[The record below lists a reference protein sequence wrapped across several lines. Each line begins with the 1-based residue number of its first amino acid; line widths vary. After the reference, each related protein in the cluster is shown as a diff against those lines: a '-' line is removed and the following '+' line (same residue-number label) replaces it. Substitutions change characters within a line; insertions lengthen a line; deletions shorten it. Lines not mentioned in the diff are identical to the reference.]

1 MSDVNAGPA
10 AIPFPAA
17 EPESPILK
25 AAQKTPWWFI
35 SVGLHALAVLILAV
49 MVVIGPAEERIDIF
63 EVGPPQPRLPVPDNF
78 DPPVHALIPIIDPDA
93 PPVENPIETRERDK
107 SNEDPDREIFGNVK
121 GNPEFETKSPFDS
134 KNRVDSIGMRNTG
147 SGRKGG
153 PFGGRKLR
161 EGKGPAGPRARPET
175 EKAVLSALLWLARH
189 QSPDGSWAVQG
200 HTAQCKGK
208 ACSPNP
214 SEASADFDTGVTGLA
229 LLAFLG
235 AGYSHLSRDTHE
247 GLCFGDVVKKALQWT
262 LNRQDAEGFFGSRL
276 GHKAMYNHAIA
287 ALAVCEAYGL
297 SGSALFQENAQRS
310 IDALVAAQ
318 NPGKGWRYTPRSG
331 DSDTS
336 VTGWAVMALKS
347 AELSGLSLPPAS
359 YAGARAWLDEVTETD
374 YGRAGYTHRGTG
386 KVYCPH
392 NAHFDHQEALTAIA
406 VMSRIFIDRNPADAN
421 LRNGAH
427 LIARDIPSWDGP
439 RIDFYAWYYQALALF
454 QVDGPSGPLWSKWNK
469 GMVEALV
476 KPQNAP
482 SSGCKSGSWEPVDRW
497 SCEGGRVYA
506 TAINALTLEV
516 YYRYDR
522 VFTGKDRKDM

>member
-35 SVGLHALAVLILAV
+35 SVGLHALAVLILTM
-49 MVVIGPAEERIDIF
+49 MVVIGPREEPDAGPFVVKPIERPEALPIF
-63 EVGPPQPRLPVPDNF
+63 PN
-78 DPPVHALIPIIDPDA
+78 AIIDPTII
-93 PPVENPIETRERDK
+93 PIENPNKVENPIYTKEMDET
-107 SNEDPDREIFGNVK
+107 SEDPDNDFTGERRGDSTAAAEDPFK
-121 GNPEFETKSPFDS
+121 GP
-134 KNRVDSIGMRNTG
+134 NRNSSIGIG
-147 SGRKGG
+147 EKGGGRKGG
-153 PFGGRKLR
+153 PFSGRKPSKSR
-161 EGKGPAGPRARPET
+161 GPRGPAKT
-175 EKAVLSALLWLARH
+175 EEAVLSALLWLARH
-189 QSPDGSWAVQG
+189 QSPDGSWGVQG

-208 ACSPNP
+208 PCAPNP
-214 SEASADFDTGVTGLA
+214 PEASADFDTGVTGLA

-247 GLCFGDVVKKALQWT
+247 GICFGDAVKKALQWT
-262 LNRQDAEGFFGSRL
+262 LNRQDADGFFGSRL

-297 SGSALFQENAQRS
+297 SGSILFRENAQRAV
-310 IDALVAAQ
+310 DALVAAQ

-347 AELSGLSLPPAS
+347 AELSGLSIPPAS
-359 YAGARAWLDEVTETD
+359 YAGARAWLDEVTEPD

-392 NAHFDHQEALTAIA
+392 NAHFEHQEALTAIA
-406 VMSRIFIDRNPADAN
+406 VMSRIFIDRNPSDAN

-427 LIARDIPSWDGP
+427 LIARDIPAWDGP
-439 RIDFYAWYYQALALF
+439 RIDFYSWYYQALALF